1 MPEIIVSPQLVDY
14 REAVAFMET
23 RVAQIIAG
31 TASECLWFLEH
42 PPLYSA
48 GTSAQT
54 KDLLNPDR
62 FPIYASQRGGGY
74 TYHGP
79 GQRVVYVMLDLRQRG
94 RDVRHFVQ
102 QLENWII
109 KTLADFSIAAHISPT
124 GIGVWVT
131 RPDTGNTGHKKEKEE
146 KIAAIGLR
154 LRHWVSFHGIAINV
168 APALDHFD
176 GIVPCGISHHN
187 VTSLA
192 ALGKPTSMPDLDKAL
207 LKNFSQFFVPQ

>member
-48 GTSAQT
+48 GTSAQA

-131 RPDTGNTGHKKEKEE
+131 PTDTRNTGHKKEKEE

-207 LKNFSQFFVPQ
+207 LKNFSQFFAPQ

>member
-31 TASECLWFLEH
+31 TAQECLWFLEH

-131 RPDTGNTGHKKEKEE
+131 RPDTGREE

-207 LKNFSQFFVPQ
+207 LNNFSQFFAPL